1 MKALRRSLKGCKD
14 EVKVHSHHTSI
25 PAKDALAILPP
36 KKVIRA
42 LYDYEANPKH
52 PQELSFSK
60 GDFFHVIGREN
71 DADWYEACNR
81 NARGMVPVQFFE
93 ILARNERDSAGSSL
107 SRTSGLYGD
116 GEIGESDRSEKAA
129 ANDHPPTSHP
139 SRISTGQRGAGAMVY
154 GVVQYDFAAE
164 RPDELEAKRGEAII
178 VIAQSNPEW
187 FVAKP
192 IGRLGGP
199 GLIPVSFIELRD
211 MATGEAVA
219 DPHEAVRRAGVPKVE
234 EWKKMAANYKNS
246 SIPLGQFNLDNSQ
259 QRMQQG
265 MDRLSVGTGR
275 QSYQNGYPNG
285 QQQQQQQQSRASHQ
299 RVASGSATIDPQNPY
314 SRPSSAQVL
323 APLSAC
329 IPRWYFAGDKY
340 WYVIEAVME
349 DGRHWELSRAYQ
361 DFYDFQIALLS
372 EFPEEAGN
380 AGKQRTL
387 PFMPGPV
394 TYVTVQISHMRRE
407 SLDDYI
413 KKLLRMSSYISRC
426 HLVRQLFAPK
436 EGDRP
441 IEGGGG
447 DSHSDGH
454 NDGHND
460 AVAGYRRLS
469 GGSQPSSGGLSPNG
483 VTPQS
488 SGSLNGAAYHSH
500 PYSHPHNTFHSHQ
513 YQQGYQPSQPAL
525 GRPGGQAPR
534 HQRQQS
540 PSYSNGVAPSQAMHY
555 RSPSSSDGQMHQYPP
570 KTRPEMTRQASSLT
584 QVSNGSQGTTAVNST
599 ASASVTGGAGNNPTG
614 AMKIKV
620 YYQDDLI
627 AIRVPTDITF
637 DQLMEKVQARLSLGG
652 GGGGGD
658 GNDRDEAV
666 RIQYKNEPSN
676 TYESL
681 QNDEDLFV
689 ALQRNPKLAIYVNY

>member
-1 MKALRRSLKGCKD
+1 
-14 EVKVHSHHTSI
+14 
-25 PAKDALAILPP
+25 
-36 KKVIRA
+36 
-42 LYDYEANPKH
+42 
-52 PQELSFSK
+52 
-60 GDFFHVIGREN
+60 
-71 DADWYEACNR
+71 
-81 NARGMVPVQFFE
+81 
-93 ILARNERDSAGSSL
+93 
-107 SRTSGLYGD
+107 
-116 GEIGESDRSEKAA
+116 
-129 ANDHPPTSHP
+129 
-139 SRISTGQRGAGAMVY
+139 
-154 GVVQYDFAAE
+154 
-164 RPDELEAKRGEAII
+164 
-178 VIAQSNPEW
+178 
-187 FVAKP
+187 
-192 IGRLGGP
+192 
-199 GLIPVSFIELRD
+199 
-211 MATGEAVA
+211 
-219 DPHEAVRRAGVPKVE
+219 
-234 EWKKMAANYKNS
+234 
-246 SIPLGQFNLDNSQ
+246 
-259 QRMQQG
+259 
-265 MDRLSVGTGR
+265 
-275 QSYQNGYPNG
+275 
-285 QQQQQQQQSRASHQ
+285 
-299 RVASGSATIDPQNPY
+299 
-314 SRPSSAQVL
+314 
-323 APLSAC
+323 
-329 IPRWYFAGDKY
+329 
-340 WYVIEAVME
+340 ME